1 MEMRS
6 KFAGDRSKLNGAE
19 AQTEEALDDPLNCAQ
34 FACGLCKE
42 KFSSVDDLASHVTA
56 DHEINE
62 EESSADT
69 AEEDEFPED
78 VEEPEEDEDAAASM
92 QVDDEIQMEKGNSS
106 GRPSALPIAVKVE
119 PVKAVGPDGM
129 DRNWAATFGY
139 GRTTSLKS
147 SQSFDLI
154 SAMKNKF
161 DKNDDE
167 EDTIDI
173 IKEEIDDGGGAPENN
188 EDDEFTIY
196 RVRGFR
202 GRIKASLKKTPRTLS
217 ESSRSARK
225 RMDMLVRAAREQ
237 WAKKDARKKNTRTAS
252 ANAGNTTAR
261 KSGKTR
267 KRHQKNSAA
276 PPTSVDKET
285 KSKTGGESA
294 KDSPAR
300 NKNTRLTVTE
310 EVSATEVAT
319 ADRTIN
325 EEEEANSDADSDFDD
340 FDDDEDELLIPL
352 VNSWVCEK
360 RPNEERTKWLTF
372 FWSPEGDQYASLTE
386 VENAQTALKQKLE
399 MSVFKRAWNK
409 DPGRIPTK
417 SK

>member
-34 FACGLCKE
+34 FECGLCKE

-92 QVDDEIQMEKGNSS
+92 QVDDEIQVEKGNSN

-237 WAKKDARKKNTRTAS
+237 WAKKEGRKKKTTATVANASAARK
-252 ANAGNTTAR
+252 G
-261 KSGKTR
+261 GQTR
-267 KRHQKNSAA
+267 KRQRKNGAA
-276 PPTSVDKET
+276 SSVDNAT
-285 KSKTGGESA
+285 KTGTESA
-294 KDSPAR
+294 KDNSALNKKAR
-300 NKNTRLTVTE
+300 QAE
-310 EVSATEVAT
+310 EGAATEVAT
-319 ADRTIN
+319 APSADRAIID
-325 EEEEANSDADSDFDD
+325 EEEEANNSDADSDFDD
-340 FDDDEDELLIPL
+340 FDDEEEELLIPL
-352 VNSWVCEK
+352 ANSWVCEK
-360 RPNEERTKWLTF
+360 RPDEERTKWLTF

-386 VENAQTALKQKLE
+386 VEEAQRTLKQTLD
-399 MSVFKRAWNK
+399 MSVFKRAWSK
-409 DPGRIPTK
+409 DPGRIPAK

>member
-1 MEMRS
+1 MRS
-6 KFAGDRSKLNGAE
+6 KFAGERNKVDGAE
-19 AQTEEALDDPLNCAQ
+19 AQSETLDDPLNCAQ
-34 FACGLCKE
+34 FECGLCKE
-42 KFSSVDDLASHVTA
+42 KFSSVDDLASHVNA
-56 DHEINE
+56 DHELNE
-62 EESSADT
+62 EESVSA
-69 AEEDEFPED
+69 AEFIDEFPED
-78 VEEPEEDEDAAASM
+78 VEEEPEEDEGAAAM
-92 QVDDEIQMEKGNSS
+92 MDVDDEIQIQKGSPND
-106 GRPSALPIAVKVE
+106 RPSIAVKVE

-139 GRTTSLKS
+139 GRTTSLKT

-173 IKEEIDDGGGAPENN
+173 IKEEIDDGGGGPEN
-188 EDDEFTIY
+188 DDDGDEFTIY

-300 NKNTRLTVTE
+300 NKNMRLTVTE

>member
-34 FACGLCKE
+34 FECGLCKE

-78 VEEPEEDEDAAASM
+78 VEEPEEDEDSAASM

-237 WAKKDARKKNTRTAS
+237 WAKKEGRKKKTPTVTNASAARK
-252 ANAGNTTAR
+252 G
-261 KSGKTR
+261 GQTR
-267 KRHQKNSAA
+267 KRQRKNGAA
-276 PPTSVDKET
+276 SSVDNAT
-285 KSKTGGESA
+285 KTGTESA
-294 KDSPAR
+294 KDNPAL
-300 NKNTRLTVTE
+300 NKKARQAE
-310 EVSATEVAT
+310 EGAATEVAT
-319 ADRTIN
+319 APSADRAIID
-325 EEEEANSDADSDFDD
+325 EEEEANNSDADSDFDD
-340 FDDDEDELLIPL
+340 FDDEEEELLIPL
-352 VNSWVCEK
+352 ANSWVCEK
-360 RPNEERTKWLTF
+360 RPDEERTKWLTF

-386 VENAQTALKQKLE
+386 VEEAQRTLKQTLD
-399 MSVFKRAWNK
+399 MSVFKRAWSK
-409 DPGRIPTK
+409 DPGRIPAK